1 MVSSGLSYGSF
12 LQDEGGDRASKLER
26 ALAGQSAETVQ
37 RVRDY
42 ARAFDLDDDDE
53 LFAFAA
59 AMGVLKVLV
68 QDAPDEWR
76 ALFDELRR
84 DLENWAVRN
93 RQSLS
98 DLKDYAQSAKALGE
112 TMEAVIFA
120 TNQASDSRKVLK
132 KEMLD
137 GVQGNADLIRQLVRE
152 LGVRIRAAEE
162 KLEVTQQRSSWA
174 VIAAAVGVG
183 ASLVLLLANGLR
195 SAQLSQQNRR
205 LQLQVE
211 SQQTELGY
219 LLRKANRAECFYG
232 IKPTSDPQCRQ
243 FQ

>member
-1 MVSSGLSYGSF
+1 MMGSSGLSYGSF
-12 LQDEGGDRASKLER
+12 LQDEGGDRASKLEL

-59 AMGVLKVLV
+59 AMGLLKVLV

-112 TMEAVIFA
+112 TMETPGRDTCNFLSHRPESIGAIGF
-120 TNQASDSRKVLK
+120 
-132 KEMLD
+132 
-137 GVQGNADLIRQLVRE
+137 QL
-152 LGVRIRAAEE
+152 
-162 KLEVTQQRSSWA
+162 
-174 VIAAAVGVG
+174 
-183 ASLVLLLANGLR
+183 
-195 SAQLSQQNRR
+195 
-205 LQLQVE
+205 
-211 SQQTELGY
+211 
-219 LLRKANRAECFYG
+219 
-232 IKPTSDPQCRQ
+232 
-243 FQ
+243 

>member
-1 MVSSGLSYGSF
+1 MVSSGLGYGDF
-12 LQDEGGDRASKLER
+12 LHDDAGDRASKLEQ

-59 AMGVLKVLV
+59 AMGLLKVLV

-112 TMEAVIFA
+112 TMEEVIFA
-120 TNQASDSRKVLK
+120 TNKASDSRKLLK
-132 KEMLD
+132 QEMLD

-152 LGVRIRAAEE
+152 LGVRIRAAEA
-162 KLEVTQQRSSWA
+162 KLEVAQQRSSWA
-174 VIAAAVGVG
+174 AIAAGVEAG
-183 ASLVLLLANGLR
+183 ASLLLLLTNGLS
-195 SAQLSQQNRR
+195 SARLSQQNRA
-205 LQLQVE
+205 LQLRVE

-232 IKPTSDPQCRQ
+232 IKPPSDPQCHQ
-243 FQ
+243 HQ